1 MSPTRPAHLLPL
13 LCLIAPPLLAL
24 PPEKDEAVLAAV
36 KGVQEALAK
45 GDADAL
51 RVAAEKGQKLRDTRD
66 DKQLQPLVKALSKG
80 IDHKQRPCVVA
91 CIEALGA
98 LRCAESTAAF
108 APLLAP
114 PPKLSE
120 EDAALHAAALRAAG
134 RIRDE
139 KSKGALLR
147 AVEHPVPAIA
157 IAGAEGLSGYKG
169 QEQKPRMALA
179 RDAIALLALVEKR
192 AAAAPTDEAREALQP
207 LHAALNASICELTRN
222 PAPTKH
228 AEWVAWLK
236 AEAKAPR

>member
-1 MSPTRPAHLLPL
+1 MTPTRPARLLPI
-13 LCLIAPPLLAL
+13 LCLFALPLRAL
-24 PPEKDEAVLAAV
+24 PPERDEAVLAAV

-51 RVAAEKGQKLRDTRD
+51 KVAIEKGQKLRDTRD

-80 IDHKQRPCVVA
+80 VDHKQRPCVIA

-98 LRCAESTAAF
+98 LRCADSTGAF

-114 PPKLSE
+114 PLKLSE

-134 RIRDE
+134 KIRDE

-147 AVEHPVPAIA
+147 AVEHPVHAVA
-157 IAGAEGLSGYKG
+157 LAGAEGLSGYKG
-169 QEQKPRMALA
+169 QDQKPRMALA
-179 RDAIALLALVEKR
+179 RDAIALLATVEKR
-192 AAAAPTDEAREALQP
+192 LGAAPTDEAREPAQA

-236 AEAKAPR
+236 SEAKAPK